1 MNMNHLFVVR
11 HGYYGD
17 DGPDRGLTPSGQKK
31 IQRLAERM
39 KEIYAGSDIAIVS
52 SPLRRADESAQII
65 ADTFGLTG
73 LERDY
78 ALKNEGEYLSER
90 EVNAIHNIVEL
101 RKIHGDGC
109 VLEYPEAVA
118 LVGHMPTAT
127 YLKYFARQ
135 VLGTELCFPDP
146 KNGEAVYLNCISKKV
161 QLIS

>member
-1 MNMNHLFVVR
+1 MNHLFVVR

-90 EVNAIHNIVEL
+90 EVNTIHNIVEL
-101 RKIHGDGC
+101 RKIH
-109 VLEYPEAVA
+109 EAVA